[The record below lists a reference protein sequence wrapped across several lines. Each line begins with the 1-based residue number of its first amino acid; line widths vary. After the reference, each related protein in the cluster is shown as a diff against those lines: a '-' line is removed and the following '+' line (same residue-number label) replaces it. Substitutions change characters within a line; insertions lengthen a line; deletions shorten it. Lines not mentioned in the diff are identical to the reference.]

1 MPGSFNA
8 RPLRRFLFMLAG
20 HLKMTVGE
28 LERRMDSHELTEWLA
43 FARYY
48 QPLDNSW
55 AQAGL
60 LASVSLAPHSRRG
73 NCPTPEDFIPVEKPP
88 QHKTQIFSVLE
99 QMKQDLDG
107 K

>member
-1 MPGSFNA
+1 
-8 RPLRRFLFMLAG
+8 MLAS
-20 HLKMTVGE
+20 HLRMTVGQ
-28 LERRMDSHELTEWLA
+28 LEREMDSHELSEWLA

-55 AQAGL
+55 AQTGL
-60 LASVSLAPHSRRG
+60 LASSVLAPHVRRG
-73 NCPTPEDFIPVEKPP
+73 HTPSPQDFIPLEKPP
-88 QHKTQIFSVLE
+88 QHKTQMLTVLE

>member
-1 MPGSFNA
+1 
-8 RPLRRFLFMLAG
+8 
-20 HLKMTVGE
+20 MTVGQ
-28 LERRMDSHELTEWLA
+28 LEREMDSHELSEWLA
-43 FARYY
+43 FSRYY

-60 LASVSLAPHSRRG
+60 MASASLAPHTRRG
-73 NCPTPEDFIPVEKPP
+73 HTPSPNDFIPTEKPP
-88 QHKTQIFSVLE
+88 QHKTQILSVLE

>member
-1 MPGSFNA
+1 
-8 RPLRRFLFMLAG
+8 MLAS
-20 HLKMTVGE
+20 HLRMTVGQ
-28 LERRMDSHELTEWLA
+28 LEREMDSRELSEWLA

-60 LASVSLAPHSRRG
+60 LASASLAPHTKKGHSPSP
-73 NCPTPEDFIPVEKPP
+73 NDFIPVEKPP
-88 QHKTQIFSVLE
+88 QDKTQILGVLE
-99 QMKQDLDG
+99 QMKRDLDG

>member
-1 MPGSFNA
+1 
-8 RPLRRFLFMLAG
+8 
-20 HLKMTVGE
+20 MTVGQ
-28 LERRMDSHELTEWLA
+28 LEREMDSRELSEWLA

-60 LASVSLAPHSRRG
+60 MASASLAPHTRRG
-73 NCPTPEDFIPVEKPP
+73 HTPSPNDFIPIEKPP
-88 QHKTQIFSVLE
+88 QHRTQILSVLE